1 MMTPENIALLQEL
14 GKLNHG
20 KALKALLREH
30 LDNMNDL
37 TTCETWEEAQGRK
50 HAIAVIKDIQS
61 KLEERPER
69 VDRRPTYV

>member
-1 MMTPENIALLQEL
+1 MTPESIALLKEL

-20 KALKALLREH
+20 KALKELLREH
-30 LDNMNDL
+30 LDRMNDL

-61 KLEERPER
+61 KIEERKE
-69 VDRRPTYV
+69 VDKSRTSYV